1 MANNIFCAGCRH
13 WLFASEGG
21 GRGFYYCDW
30 LDTDSLLA
38 RKTFCGGRE
47 KEPRTEKK
55 SRKDEWRDWYRYK
68 GGREKVRY
76 SRKVTQVLKQIKKEK
91 MRKAE
96 IVELLKNNNNGE

>member
-55 SRKDEWRDWYRYK
+55 SRKDEWRDWYHYK

-76 SRKVTQVLKQIKKEK
+76 SRKVTQVLRKIEKEK
-91 MRKAE
+91 
-96 IVELLKNNNNGE
+96 NNR

>member
-1 MANNIFCAGCRH
+1 MANNIFCAGCIH

-21 GRGFYYCDW
+21 GHGFYYCDW

-38 RKTFCGGRE
+38 RKTFCGGSD

-55 SRKDEWRDWYRYK
+55 SRKDEWYKWYHYK

-76 SRKVTQVLKQIKKEK
+76 SRKVNQVLRKIEKENKKSHEK
-91 MRKAE
+91 
-96 IVELLKNNNNGE
+96 V